1 MFPRINL
8 ELGAWVAGL
17 VYLAAIDPHA
27 GLPSFCVF
35 KLAGFSG
42 CPGCGLGTSVSL
54 LLHGELRESL
64 AHHWLGVPALVILT
78 ARIVKLAKLQFRY
91 E

>member
-1 MFPRINL
+1 MFPRINM
-8 ELGAWVAGL
+8 ELAAWVAGL
-17 VYLAAIDPHA
+17 AYLAAIDPHA

-35 KLAGFSG
+35 RLAGFSG

-64 AHHWLGVPALVILT
+64 AHHWLGLPALALLV
-78 ARIVKLAKLQFRY
+78 ARIVKLTKLQFRY